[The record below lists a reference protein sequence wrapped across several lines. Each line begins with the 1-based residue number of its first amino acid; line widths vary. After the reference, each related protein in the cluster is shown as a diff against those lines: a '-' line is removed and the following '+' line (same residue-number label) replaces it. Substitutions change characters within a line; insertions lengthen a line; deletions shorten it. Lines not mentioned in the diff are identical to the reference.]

1 MPYFWHW
8 SLEFKN
14 LHTFFHHF
22 CKPLHSKIKFRNLMF
37 ALEANSTTSYIIA
50 LFVLMNISFY
60 WALHFYISF
69 YDAVCLFGKSK
80 RYNFFLSLL
89 FCAEHRLFWNLTPT
103 LIIYYIGYIAQ
114 NTSFLGRHSINAWPS
129 SYFDNLI
136 SSALLR
142 LQSSLGYH
150 DFS

>member
-14 LHTFFHHF
+14 LQTFFHHF

-60 WALHFYISF
+60 WALHFYISI
-69 YDAVCLFGKSK
+69 YDAMQCVFLAKVKGTI
-80 RYNFFLSLL
+80 FFFPCYFVRNIASSGI
-89 FCAEHRLFWNLTPT
+89 WPPT

-136 SSALLR
+136 SSA
-142 LQSSLGYH
+142 
-150 DFS
+150 